1 MKLQPTMWIAV
12 ASLLPS
18 LCRAADPPEHEAIR
32 QYRAYVVAARAGDVQ
47 AIQKLVV
54 PVSKPVQP
62 IQAVLIKI
70 DILHERLYKQ
80 TVAQFGPIDFKKE
93 ELWEGFGQ
101 PSDDDLKDLRIK
113 VHEDVDIAQ
122 VLMKNPHT
130 GNHDR
135 SALMVRRNNKWFV
148 PKTLQ
153 LNEED
158 DKKPVREPQP
168 EELQPMLKYA
178 THMSREMENI
188 LNRLQK
194 KQFKSSAEVMQ
205 ALIDAMPANGQIDK

>member
-1 MKLQPTMWIAV
+1 MWFVV

-18 LCRAADPPEHEAIR
+18 LCSSADPPEHEAIR
-32 QYRAYVVAARAGDVQ
+32 QYRAYVVAVRAGDVQ
-47 AIQKLVV
+47 AMQKLVV

-122 VLMKNPHT
+122 VLMKNSHT

-148 PKTLQ
+148 PMTLQ

-158 DKKPVREPQP
+158 DKRPVREPQP
-168 EELQPMLKYA
+168 EELQPMLKYS
-178 THMSREMENI
+178 THMSHEMESI
-188 LNRLQK
+188 LDRLQK

-205 ALIDAMPANGQIDK
+205 ALINAMPAGGEIDK